1 MAAGDSGSTG
11 HTLIKG
17 LRRWVRPYRK
27 GKGIKGPWKHK
38 GNEVGLR
45 LLPFPPGNLISIHL
59 MLASRF
65 VYHAE
70 WVRSHSASNSPTM
83 TYHKTL

>member
-17 LRRWVRPYRK
+17 LRRWVSSYRK
-27 GKGIKGPWKHK
+27 GKGIKGRWKHK

-59 MLASRF
+59 MLASSSYTTRNGPGRF
-65 VYHAE
+65 QLRTH
-70 WVRSHSASNSPTM
+70 
-83 TYHKTL
+83 LQ